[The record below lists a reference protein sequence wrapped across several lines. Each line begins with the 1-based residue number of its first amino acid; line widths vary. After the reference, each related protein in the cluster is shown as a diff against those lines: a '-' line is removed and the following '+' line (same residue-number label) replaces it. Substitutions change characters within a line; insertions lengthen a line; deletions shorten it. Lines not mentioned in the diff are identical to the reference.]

1 MIRQIFITLL
11 FFFGP
16 ALLVVVI
23 RHLVLLLHLAMKL
36 RHQQHDPEI
45 IDITPKEPGNPPRW
59 FLFCAIL
66 IGFACAWLAWWWLA
80 DVPAPRMH
88 YVPAHTEHSGKIVP
102 SRMVPVV
109 E

>member
-1 MIRQIFITLL
+1 MIRQLFITLL

-23 RHLVLLLHLAMKL
+23 RHLLLLLHLAMKL
-36 RHQQHDPEI
+36 RRQRKDPEI
-45 IDITPKEPGNPPRW
+45 IDTAPRNPRSPSGWFIT
-59 FLFCAIL
+59 CAML

-80 DVPAPRMH
+80 DAPAPSMH
-88 YVPAHTEHSGKIVP
+88 YVPAHTDSNGQIIP
-102 SRMVPVV
+102 DRMVPI